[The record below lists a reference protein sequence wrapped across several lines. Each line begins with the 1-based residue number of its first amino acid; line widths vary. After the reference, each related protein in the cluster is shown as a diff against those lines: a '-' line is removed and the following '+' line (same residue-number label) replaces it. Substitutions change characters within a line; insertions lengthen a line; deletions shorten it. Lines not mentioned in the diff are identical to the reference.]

1 VSPREAM
8 LNCMKCRAVATVP
21 VGEPIIPEGPTATSH
36 DIQEFKRL
44 VKLMGY
50 EANFGESR
58 AVTKPSEGIVE
69 LTAKCTAG
77 ILSDEF
83 LHVWN
88 NFAGARGRYLDPGV
102 ASEHKA
108 LGSTFRL
115 SGSSNDRRFH
125 QLELQN
131 YAVFLE
137 QSGAPIPMFLWRAFN
152 ALRLA
157 GKE

>member
-1 VSPREAM
+1 MSPREAM

-58 AVTKPSEGIVE
+58 AVTKPSESIVE

-115 SGSSNDRRFH
+115 PRINSTC
-125 QLELQN
+125 
-131 YAVFLE
+131 
-137 QSGAPIPMFLWRAFN
+137 
-152 ALRLA
+152 
-157 GKE
+157 